1 MAARSTRALVI
12 VLAVAIVAVGGGYAL
27 KQLWNTAKEH
37 FASDSCTIGDYE
49 IDTEQAAVAAT
60 MVGAVTKYHVKL
72 PEHATVL
79 VLAAA
84 LQESKLRNLAAGAGD
99 RDSVGVLQQRPSQG
113 WGSVPGEVDT
123 IAARA
128 RRLTDIGFATTAFLD
143 YLVQHVP
150 GWRRMS
156 LAEAAQA
163 VQRSADASGESYAQH
178 EVEAQELA
186 DALQG
191 MKPAAITCDFE
202 APTVVASATKV
213 ADQAGYELG
222 INTPRAVGPRTVRVP
237 GAAWQ
242 TVAWF
247 IANGNRLGIE
257 RVAYDGKL
265 WTRSDGWT
273 ASGAATKKAVVATMY
288 DLQKT
293 G

>member
-1 MAARSTRALVI
+1 MASRTTRGLVI

-60 MVGAVTKYHVKL
+60 MVGAVTQYRVRL

-84 LQESKLRNLAAGAGD
+84 LQESKLRNLGPRQGD

-113 WGSVPGEVDT
+113 WGGGS
-123 IAARA
+123 AAA
-128 RRLTDIGFATTAFLD
+128 LTDIGEATKEFLD
-143 YLVQHVP
+143 ALIKVP
-150 GWRRMS
+150 HWRTKP
-156 LAEAAQA
+156 LADAIQA
-163 VQRSADASGESYAQH
+163 VQISADGSAYAQH

-191 MKPAAITCDFE
+191 SKPAAITCDFE
-202 APTVVASATKV
+202 TPTVVASAKKV
-213 ADQAGYELG
+213 ADQARFELG
-222 INTPRAVGPRTVRVP
+222 INTPQAVGPRTVRVP
-237 GAAWQ
+237 GARWQ

-257 RVAYDGKL
+257 QVAYDGKV
-265 WTRSDGWT
+265 WTRTGGWT
-273 ASGAATKKAVVATMY
+273 SGDATKQAVIATMY
-288 DLQKT
+288 DLNGAK
-293 G
+293 